1 MADPIRPDTEE
12 GAQSVAEVGSPA
24 GMPRWVRVVGLV
36 VGIGI
41 LLVIIAGMF
50 GVGDVQH
57 GPQLHDGGPDAVAD
71 HADDAPPIGGAPEL
85 AVSAG
90 ELRFAPD
97 RLELPAGLPINVA
110 LTSTD
115 IFHDLVVD
123 EIDFHLG
130 ADANDTAVGGLTFD
144 APGAYV
150 AYCSVPGH
158 RDAGMELEIV
168 VGVDLEDFFQDFHG

>member
-1 MADPIRPDTEE
+1 MPDPIRPDTEE
-12 GAQSVAEVGSPA
+12 EAADVSNGERPR
-24 GMPRWVRVVGLV
+24 GMPRWVKVIGLV

-41 LLVIIAGMF
+41 LLVILVMMVG
-50 GVGDVQH
+50 GVEH
-57 GPQLHDGGPDAVAD
+57 GPQLHGAGSDAAAD
-71 HADDAPPIGGAPEL
+71 HRDDAPPIEGAPEI

-90 ELRFAPD
+90 ELRFDPD
-97 RLELPAGLPINVA
+97 RLEVPAGIPVNVV

-130 ADANDTAVGGLTFD
+130 ADTNDTAVGGLPFD
-144 APGAYV
+144 EPGAYV

-168 VGVDLEDFFQDFHG
+168 VGDHGDMEDFFGDLHG